1 MTTFDDRDRG
11 DASTQVILAVPVIV
25 MLLMLTIQAA
35 LVYHSSAVAHAAAAR
50 GASTASGAEF
60 AGLAAAVSGVYAASD
75 TVNELG
81 SELASTPTVA
91 MADGMV
97 TFTVSVKVP
106 RVAPFFPSVI
116 TRTVVEP
123 LERTTT
129 ESQR

>member
-1 MTTFDDRDRG
+1 MTVDERDRG
-11 DASTQVILAVPVIV
+11 DATTQMILVVPIVV
-25 MLLMLTIQAA
+25 MLLMIAIQAA
-35 LVYHSSAVAHAAAAR
+35 LVYHSSAVASAAAAR
-50 GASTASGAEF
+50 GASTAAGAEF
-60 AGLAAAVSGVYAASD
+60 AGMAAAVSGVYAASD
-75 TVNELG
+75 TVAELG
-81 SELASTPTVA
+81 SELASTPAVG

-97 TFTVSVKVP
+97 TFTVAVKVP